1 MEEEIRLTNDLVF
14 QRVFGKVGNENI
26 TKAFLEKVL
35 GIEIESL
42 TLDTNKRL
50 IGERLED
57 KIGRVDVKAIL
68 NNGTKVII
76 EMQVAR
82 YKYMAKRLL
91 YYWSQTYSGDL
102 KRGREYDRLNKTIAI
117 LISVEE
123 LEETKGI
130 EKYHTSW
137 HIREDENL
145 ETKLTNDLE
154 IHVIELNKFKEGQE
168 PRPED
173 NWIRALK
180 SKGVDEMSKISEND
194 KHIQELREELERI
207 TADPEL
213 REKYEYREKELRDIL
228 SMVKAGK
235 EEGNEEGYKT
245 GLEKGMQEGLNQGIK
260 QGIEKNRIEI
270 VLNMHKK
277 NMDIETISEII
288 NITKEEVEK
297 IIKENSSC

>member
-1 MEEEIRLTNDLVF
+1 MKEEIRLTNDLVF
-14 QRVFGKVGNENI
+14 QRIFGKVGNENI

-50 IGERLED
+50 IGEDLD
-57 KIGRVDVKAIL
+57 NKIGRVDVKAIL

-91 YYWSQTYSGDL
+91 YYWAQTYTGDL
-102 KRGREYDRLNKTIAI
+102 KRGNGYGKLDKTISI

-130 EKYHTSW
+130 QKYHTKWS
-137 HIREDENL
+137 IREEENPNK
-145 ETKLTNDLE
+145 KLTEDLE
-154 IHVIELNKFKEGQE
+154 IHIIELSKFKEGQKK
-168 PRPED
+168 RPED

-180 SKGVDEMSKISEND
+180 SKGVDEMSKISEAD
-194 KHIQELREELERI
+194 KKIEEMREELERI

-213 REKYEYREKELRDIL
+213 RELYYQREKDLRDAI
-228 SMVKAGK
+228 SFAEAGIEYGRK
-235 EEGNEEGYKT
+235 EGLEEGRK
-245 GLEKGMQEGLNQGIK
+245 
-260 QGIEKNRIEI
+260 
-270 VLNMHKK
+270 V
-277 NMDIETISEII
+277 
-288 NITKEEVEK
+288 
-297 IIKENSSC
+297 

>member
-14 QRVFGKVGNENI
+14 QRIFGKVGNENI

-50 IGERLED
+50 IGEGLED

-91 YYWSQTYSGDL
+91 YYWAQTYTGDL
-102 KRGREYDRLNKTIAI
+102 KRGKEYDILNKTIAI

-130 EKYHTSW
+130 EKYHTKW
-137 HIREDENL
+137 EIREEENIDK
-145 ETKLTNDLE
+145 KLTEDLE
-154 IHVIELNKFKEGQE
+154 IHVIELSKFKEGQE
-168 PRPED
+168 IRPED

-180 SKGVDEMSKISEND
+180 SKGVDEMKKISELD
-194 KHIQELREELERI
+194 KQIKEMKEELERI

-213 REKYEYREKELRDIL
+213 REKYYQREKNLRDAL
-228 SMVKAGK
+228 SWIKAER
-235 EEGNEEGYKT
+235 EEGKAEGKA
-245 GLEKGMQEGLNQGIK
+245 E
-260 QGIEKNRIEI
+260 GIEENRKEI
-270 VLNMHKK
+270 VLSMHKK
-277 NMDIETISEII
+277 DINIETISEIVKLSK
-288 NITKEEVEK
+288 KEIEK
-297 IIKENSSC
+297 IIKEN

>member
-14 QRVFGKVGNENI
+14 QRIFGKVGNENI

-91 YYWSQTYSGDL
+91 YYWSLTYIGDL
-102 KRGREYDRLNKTIAI
+102 KRGKEYDILNKTIAI

-130 EKYHTSW
+130 EKYHTKW
-137 HIREDENL
+137 EIREEENINK
-145 ETKLTNDLE
+145 KLTEDLE
-154 IHVIELNKFKEGQE
+154 IHIIELSKFKEGQE
-168 PRPED
+168 IRPED

-180 SKGVDEMSKISEND
+180 SKGVDEMKKISELD
-194 KHIQELREELERI
+194 KQIKEMKEELERI

-213 REKYEYREKELRDIL
+213 REMYYQREKDLRDVL
-228 SMVKAGK
+228 SLAKA
-235 EEGNEEGYKT
+235 NLEEGY
-245 GLEKGMQEGLNQGIK
+245 EKGIK
-260 QGIEKNRIEI
+260 EKAKEI
-270 VLNMHKK
+270 VINMNKK
-277 NMDIETISEII
+277 NIDIETISEIV
-288 NITKEEVEK
+288 NLSKEEIEK
-297 IIKENSSC
+297 IIKENK

>member
-14 QRVFGKVGNENI
+14 QRIFGKVGNENI

-50 IGERLED
+50 IGEGLED

-91 YYWSQTYSGDL
+91 YYWSQTYIGDL
-102 KRGREYDRLNKTIAI
+102 KRGKEYDILNKTIAI

-130 EKYHTSW
+130 EKYHTKW
-137 HIREDENL
+137 EIREEENINK
-145 ETKLTNDLE
+145 KLTEDLE
-154 IHVIELNKFKEGQE
+154 IHVIELSKFKEGQE
-168 PRPED
+168 IRPED

-180 SKGVDEMSKISEND
+180 SKGVDEMKKISELD
-194 KHIQELREELERI
+194 KQIKEMKEELERI

-213 REKYEYREKELRDIL
+213 REKYYQREKNLRDAL
-228 SMVKAGK
+228 SWIKAER
-235 EEGNEEGYKT
+235 EEGKAEGKA
-245 GLEKGMQEGLNQGIK
+245 E
-260 QGIEKNRIEI
+260 GIEENRKEI
-270 VLNMHKK
+270 VLSMHKK
-277 NMDIETISEII
+277 DINIETISEIVKLSK
-288 NITKEEVEK
+288 KEIEK
-297 IIKENSSC
+297 IIKEN

>member
-14 QRVFGKVGNENI
+14 QRIFGKVGNENI

-91 YYWSQTYSGDL
+91 YYWSQTYTGDL
-102 KRGREYDRLNKTIAI
+102 KRGNEYDILNKTIAI

-130 EKYHTSW
+130 EKYHTKW
-137 HIREDENL
+137 EIREEENINK
-145 ETKLTNDLE
+145 KLTEDLE
-154 IHVIELNKFKEGQE
+154 IHIIELSKFKEGQE
-168 PRPED
+168 IRPED

-180 SKGVDEMSKISEND
+180 SKGVDEMGKISELD
-194 KHIQELREELERI
+194 KQIKEMKEELERI

-213 REKYEYREKELRDIL
+213 REMYYQREKDLRDVL
-228 SMVKAGK
+228 SLVKA
-235 EEGNEEGYKT
+235 NLEEGY
-245 GLEKGMQEGLNQGIK
+245 EKGIK
-260 QGIEKNRIEI
+260 EKAKEI
-270 VLNMHKK
+270 VINMNKK
-277 NMDIETISEII
+277 NIDIETISEIV
-288 NITKEEVEK
+288 NLSKEEIDK
-297 IIKENSSC
+297 IIKENK

>member
-14 QRVFGKVGNENI
+14 QRIFGKVGNENI

-91 YYWSQTYSGDL
+91 YYWSQTYIGDL
-102 KRGREYDRLNKTIAI
+102 KRGKEYDILNKTIAI

-130 EKYHTSW
+130 EKYHTKW
-137 HIREDENL
+137 EIREEENINK
-145 ETKLTNDLE
+145 KLTEDLE
-154 IHVIELNKFKEGQE
+154 IHIIELSKFKEGQE
-168 PRPED
+168 IRPED

-180 SKGVDEMSKISEND
+180 SKGVDEMKKISELD
-194 KHIQELREELERI
+194 KQIKEMKEELERI

-213 REKYEYREKELRDIL
+213 REMYYQREKDLRDVL
-228 SMVKAGK
+228 SLAKA
-235 EEGNEEGYKT
+235 NLEEGY
-245 GLEKGMQEGLNQGIK
+245 EKGIK
-260 QGIEKNRIEI
+260 EKAKEI
-270 VLNMHKK
+270 VINMNKK
-277 NMDIETISEII
+277 NIDIETISEIV
-288 NITKEEVEK
+288 NLSKEEIEK
-297 IIKENSSC
+297 IIKENK

>member
-14 QRVFGKVGNENI
+14 QRIFGKVGNENI

-91 YYWSQTYSGDL
+91 YYWSQTYIGDL
-102 KRGREYDRLNKTIAI
+102 KRGKEYDILNKTIAI

-130 EKYHTSW
+130 EKYHTKW
-137 HIREDENL
+137 EIREEENINK
-145 ETKLTNDLE
+145 KLTEDLE
-154 IHVIELNKFKEGQE
+154 IHIIELSKFKEGQE
-168 PRPED
+168 IRPED

-180 SKGVDEMSKISEND
+180 SKGVDEMKKISELD
-194 KHIQELREELERI
+194 KQIKEMKEELERI

-213 REKYEYREKELRDIL
+213 REMYYQREKDLRDVL
-228 SMVKAGK
+228 SLAKA
-235 EEGNEEGYKT
+235 NLEEGY
-245 GLEKGMQEGLNQGIK
+245 EKGIK
-260 QGIEKNRIEI
+260 EKAKEI
-270 VLNMHKK
+270 VLNMYKEK
-277 NMDIETISEII
+277 VKIEDICRFTGLSR
-288 NITKEEVEK
+288 KEVEN
-297 IIKENSSC
+297 IIELERAADF

>member
-14 QRVFGKVGNENI
+14 QRIFGKVGNENI

-91 YYWSQTYSGDL
+91 YYWSQTYIGDL
-102 KRGREYDRLNKTIAI
+102 KRGKEYDILNKTIAI

-130 EKYHTSW
+130 EKYHTKW
-137 HIREDENL
+137 EIREEENINK
-145 ETKLTNDLE
+145 KLTEDLE
-154 IHVIELNKFKEGQE
+154 IHIIELSKFKEGQE
-168 PRPED
+168 IRPED

-180 SKGVDEMSKISEND
+180 SKGVDEMGKISELD
-194 KHIQELREELERI
+194 KQIKEMKEELERI

-213 REKYEYREKELRDIL
+213 REMYYQREKDLRDVL
-228 SMVKAGK
+228 SLAKA
-235 EEGNEEGYKT
+235 NLEEGY
-245 GLEKGMQEGLNQGIK
+245 EKGIK
-260 QGIEKNRIEI
+260 EKAKEI
-270 VLNMHKK
+270 VINMNKK
-277 NMDIETISEII
+277 NIDIETISEIV
-288 NITKEEVEK
+288 NLSKEEIEK
-297 IIKENSSC
+297 IIKENK